1 MAMDYKKADDYI
13 AQADEIEKTLLS
25 NKELFD
31 GEKLYEF
38 QQTTKALKRD
48 IQTAQQQSRKL
59 SIGIIGAMKAGKSS
73 FLNACLFDG
82 KPLLPKAA
90 TPMTAALT
98 KISYSSSPGARVH
111 FYNREDWST
120 ILAAAKNYDDALC
133 RAYDEY
139 CQRMELTN
147 RGQPEAMHYSMT
159 YKTLEEYEQELFK
172 CPSEIQRGAKELV
185 RMAAQ
190 NPSIEEKLG
199 QVDTLCGNAM
209 EVLDDYVGANG
220 TYTPIV
226 SYVELLSDRP
236 ELKDPEIVD
245 TPGLNDPIVSRGI
258 VTKQFLRSCDVVLLL
273 SPCSQFMD
281 AGTISL
287 MANSLP
293 RAGVRE
299 VIVIG
304 SKLDSGIA
312 NESGFDF
319 PTAYK
324 RAVNSYQTQFRQ
336 TIAKAQETG
345 KQNDLIDKLIQRNA
359 TPLFVS
365 STCYTIAR
373 KMRDGEA
380 LDDSEEHT
388 LSILKGFEGFQE
400 QFLTSLG
407 GIGKVKNALM
417 DVLKR
422 KTEIIEGKNSDL
434 IDTAKR
440 NHQWVLDRILQ
451 EVVSSRTKL
460 ETVSADELKRKIVNI
475 RDVIDSSRGKL
486 HHIFESAV
494 SSCEL
499 KIQQIHPQVTL
510 EMQHHQD
517 IHVEVKSRDEHETIR
532 TGLFGWHREEYRYTV
547 TEYGVETSEVI
558 SNIQQYASKCQTY
571 INEEFQHIFNKEK
584 FSQQVKEVVLKA
596 FQKSGQSFDEDD
608 ILLPLGNVLKKISI
622 PNIKLDY
629 TPYIDEM
636 ESRFQSGYV
645 KNDDIH
651 LLKNFQTRLLNNME
665 CAITQQLEDA
675 LTTISGKL
683 NDQAVHFADEI
694 ESKLCGELEKLQS
707 QVAEREK
714 YIAGYVR
721 FAEVLRKIKKEI

>member
-1 MAMDYKKADDYI
+1 MAMDYKKADAYVI
-13 AQADEIEKTLLS
+13 QADEIEKILLS

-31 GEKLYEF
+31 REKLYEF
-38 QQTTKALKRD
+38 QQTTTALKRD

-73 FLNACLFDG
+73 FLNAFLFEG

-120 ILAAAKNYDDALC
+120 ILAAAENYDKAL
-133 RAYDEY
+133 RSAYNDY
-139 CQRMELTN
+139 CQRMERATV
-147 RGQPEAMHYSMT
+147 GQPEAMYFST
-159 YKTLEEYEQELFK
+159 NCKTLEEYEQDLFK

-190 NPSIEEKLG
+190 NPTIEEKLG
-199 QVDTLCGNAM
+199 KVDTLCGNAM
-209 EVLDDYVGANG
+209 EVLNDYVGANG

-236 ELKDPEIVD
+236 ELRDLEIVD

-281 AGTISL
+281 AGTITL

-299 VIVIG
+299 AIVIG
-304 SKLDSGIA
+304 SKLDSGIL
-312 NESGFDF
+312 NESYPDF

-324 RAVNSYQTQFRQ
+324 SAVNSYQAQFRQ

-345 KQNDLIDKLIQRNA
+345 KQNDLTDKLIRGNA
-359 TPLFVS
+359 PPLFVS

-373 KMRDGEA
+373 KLRDGEA
-380 LDDSEEHT
+380 LDDSEQ
-388 LSILKGFEGFQE
+388 LVLRNLKDFDGFEE
-400 QFLTSLG
+400 QYLTSIG
-407 GIGKVKNALM
+407 GLGKVKSALR

-422 KTEIIEGKNSDL
+422 KTEIIEGKNSAL

-460 ETVSADELKRKIVNI
+460 ETVSADELKKRILNI
-475 RDVIDSSRGKL
+475 RDAIDSSRDKL
-486 HHIFESAV
+486 RYIFENAV
-494 SSCEL
+494 TSCEM
-499 KIQQIHPQVTL
+499 KIQQIRPQLTL
-510 EMQHHQD
+510 EIQHHQD
-517 IHVEVKSRDEHETIR
+517 IHVDVKSHDEHETIR
-532 TGLFGWHREEYRYTV
+532 TGLFGWHREECTYTV

-571 INEEFQHIFNKEK
+571 INEEFQHIFNKEQ

-608 ILLPLGNVLKKISI
+608 ILLPLGNVLNKISI

-629 TPYIDEM
+629 TQYIDEM

-645 KNDDIH
+645 KNEDIH
-651 LLKNFQTRLLNNME
+651 LLKHFQTRLFNDME

-707 QVAEREK
+707 QVTEREK

-721 FAEVLRKIKKEI
+721 FAEVLRKMKKEI